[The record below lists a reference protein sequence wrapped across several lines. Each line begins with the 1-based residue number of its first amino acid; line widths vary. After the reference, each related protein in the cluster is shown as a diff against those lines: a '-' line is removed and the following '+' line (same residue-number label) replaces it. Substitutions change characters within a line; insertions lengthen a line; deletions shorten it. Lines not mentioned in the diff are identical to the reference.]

1 MEELSGGRYFDLDGS
16 VSVGFGMEWVG
27 GGSLGF
33 SPSV

>member
-1 MEELSGGRYFDLDGS
+1 MEDETAGCYFDLDGS
-16 VSVGFGMEWVG
+16 VSMGFGMEWVG